1 MAKAGASPL
10 EVILKYHKIDIK
22 YSDMASR
29 WQKCWDEAPEIHLLL
44 KGSESLEAAR
54 EVIVSYLQSL
64 DWTYRREVAEIDS
77 WDYVLFKEA
86 VECLKNIFSPK
97 NERLAKTSSLERL
110 WRAASDG
117 DAEVA
122 DDFVDE
128 FFHLFKA
135 VKVQSEVYP
144 SMLMEGIEVPDFEK
158 YEGREAG
165 RRRSDYLDEMSRRMD
180 EHLSRYKSGLDPE
193 VAKRRA
199 ENKARILAVLDA
211 DPDEWDDWRWQF
223 RNVFKDE
230 AGLETIKEIISL
242 SPERER
248 SIGMALENGIPFG
261 VTPHYLHLMDT
272 EPSDLDFAV
281 RLQVFPPKK
290 YVEKMI
296 AHRKDR
302 NWAFDFMREHDTS
315 PTDLVTRR
323 YPRVAIVKPYD
334 SCPQICVYCQ
344 RNWEITSPFMP
355 SAMASMAEIDAAL
368 DWYAEHDAMMDVLLT
383 GGDPLVMSD
392 DLIDKIL
399 GRLAEIP
406 HLISIRIATRTPITV
421 PQRITEELCEIFG
434 SYHELGRRSLCVVT
448 HFMHPY
454 EVTPETLEA
463 VKRIRMLGMDVYNQ
477 QVFTF
482 ANSRRFET
490 AALRVV
496 MKKIGVDPY
505 YTFNM
510 KGKSEMEEYAV
521 PIARILQERKEEA
534 RLLPG
539 IFRTDEPVFN
549 VPFLGKDHLRA
560 WQNHE
565 IIAIQPDGRRTYRFL
580 PWEKNI
586 VQVKPYIYDDVT
598 IGSYLERLRE
608 RGEDPEKYK
617 SIWYYY

>member
-1 MAKAGASPL
+1 MAT
-10 EVILKYHKIDIK
+10 
-22 YSDMASR
+22 R
-29 WQKCWDEAPEIHLLL
+29 WQKCWDVAPEVRLLL
-44 KGSESLEAAR
+44 KESESLEAAR
-54 EVIVSYLQSL
+54 DEMVSYLQAL
-64 DWTYRREVAEIDS
+64 EWTYRREAADIEP

-86 VECLKNIFSPK
+86 VECLKNIFSPR
-97 NERLAKTSSLERL
+97 NERAAKTSSLELL
-110 WRAASDG
+110 WKAAVSG

-135 VKVQSEVYP
+135 VKVQSEIYP
-144 SMLMEGIEVPDFEK
+144 SWLMEGLKVPDFEK

-165 RRRSDYLDEMSRRMD
+165 QRRSDYLDEMGRRMD
-180 EHLSRYKSGLDPE
+180 ERLLRYKSGLDPE
-193 VAKRRA
+193 VARTRLK
-199 ENKARILAVLDA
+199 NKERVLEVLGGDS
-211 DPDEWDDWRWQF
+211 DDWNDWRWQF
-223 RNVFKDE
+223 RHVFKDE
-230 AGLETIKEIISL
+230 AGLETIKEVITL
-242 SPERER
+242 SPEHDR
-248 SIGMALENGIPFG
+248 SIRLALENGIPFG
-261 VTPHYLHLMDT
+261 VTPHYLHLMDK
-272 EPSDLDFAV
+272 EPSDLDFAA
-281 RLQVFPPKK
+281 RLQVFPPLR
-290 YVEKMI
+290 YVDMMI

-302 NWAFDFMREHDTS
+302 KWAFDFMREHDTS

-323 YPRVAIVKPYD
+323 YPRVAIIKPYD

-344 RNWEITSPFMP
+344 RNWEITAPFMP
-355 SAMASMAEIDAAL
+355 SAMASMESIDAAL
-368 DWYAEHDAMMDVLLT
+368 DWYAEHDAMMDVLVT
-383 GGDPLVMSD
+383 GGDPLVMND
-392 DLIDKIL
+392 GLIDRIL
-399 GRLAEIP
+399 GRLSEIP
-406 HLISIRIATRTPITV
+406 HLASIRIATRTPITV
-421 PQRITEELCEIFG
+421 PQRITEELCEIFAG
-434 SYHELGRRSLCVVT
+434 YHDLGRRSLSVVT
-448 HFMHPY
+448 HFSHPY

-490 AALRVV
+490 AALRIV

-586 VQVKPYIYDDVT
+586 VQVKPYIYDDVS
-598 IGSYLERLRE
+598 IRSYLEKLRR
-608 RGEDPEKYK
+608 RGEDPEDYK